1 MSGAKG
7 TGTMKDSAEQPASE
21 ASVKPSSQLDS
32 SIKDENPPTYGLT
45 LVDRSIAINAKEEI
59 QRNIDGS
66 GDPHIPDA
74 PGSVLHEMG
83 EDPSE
88 RLPTEGSTSQRCE
101 DIIPQSTV
109 KLEPNLETASHSCF
123 SAESESVSNCS
134 FEETS
139 PLPIDSNVRSA
150 VSSWLASTREQ
161 VNSSAVIRAFE
172 EVGDQELEDATSQQ
186 SRRKGKAPEIGT
198 RAKKSHRSCGK
209 QKASAPGTNHGESS
223 SAELEL
229 ASQLNDPQGQNQP
242 FACPFFKKDRRLY
255 WRCRNT
261 QIKRINHLTEH
272 LRNDHCR
279 GYTCCRQCWID
290 FGELELLGSH
300 GSSGT

>member
-109 KLEPNLETASHSCF
+109 KLEPNLETAIHSCL

-139 PLPIDSNVRSA
+139 PLPIDSNVRPPALFVQGVSDVHPLGPVLVA
-150 VSSWLASTREQ
+150 VVDGVLGGAAVELQLALLVCGVR
-161 VNSSAVIRAFE
+161 
-172 EVGDQELEDATSQQ
+172 VG
-186 SRRKGKAPEIGT
+186 
-198 RAKKSHRSCGK
+198 
-209 QKASAPGTNHGESS
+209 
-223 SAELEL
+223 
-229 ASQLNDPQGQNQP
+229 
-242 FACPFFKKDRRLY
+242 FACFPRLSTGVSPPSFLRYWSLFTDLVINSQDLAGLRDRHSLRLVGL
-255 WRCRNT
+255 
-261 QIKRINHLTEH
+261 H
-272 LRNDHCR
+272 
-279 GYTCCRQCWID
+279 D
-290 FGELELLGSH
+290 FQGHPLFRH
-300 GSSGT
+300 RAANP